1 MVAFL
6 VAGVILGVLARVLRR
21 GPSDPQIALTI
32 PVGVVGAVVGGVGM
46 NLLLHDHWTELTAFA
61 SPPRA
66 SSAWSSSAC
75 SRAGSGGPDPMPDG
89 CVFCAIV
96 AGDTAAD
103 LVLDEPDF
111 VAFLDARPVFKGHV
125 LLVPRE
131 HVDTLPDL
139 PAGLRDGFLAVA
151 QRLAA
156 AVVEALGA
164 QGSFVAIN
172 NTVSQ
177 SVPHLHLHVVPR
189 TKGDGLR
196 GFFWPRTK
204 YRDLDERGRYA
215 AQLAGRPRV
224 TTAFGARQPTDARR
238 GVTHGSLRRA
248 RRRRH
253 REQRAGS
260 GSAPPRGSPR
270 RVPRSPS
277 STWTRQ
283 RPSEAAAKLGPAK
296 AVGIGCD
303 VSDAA
308 SAEAAVERVVS
319 ELGGIHILVNNA
331 GITRDNLLF
340 KMTEDDWDL
349 VLGVHLK
356 GAFLMTKAA
365 QKHFVEQKYGKI
377 LNLSSV
383 SALGNRGQAN
393 YSAAKMGV
401 QGFTRTLG
409 IELGP
414 YGINAN
420 AIAPGFIATDMTD
433 ATAARL
439 KMDVEEFRRLNAE
452 ANPVRRVGFP
462 EDIAAAAAFLC
473 SDEASYITGQTL
485 YVDGGAK
492 LG

>member
-1 MVAFL
+1 MGRFD
-6 VAGVILGVLARVLRR
+6 GRV
-21 GPSDPQIALTI
+21 
-32 PVGVVGAVVGGVGM
+32 AVVTGAARGIGFA
-46 NLLLHDHWTELTAFA
+46 TAQRFA
-61 SPPRA
+61 QEGA
-66 SSAWSSSAC
+66 
-75 SRAGSGGPDPMPDG
+75 
-89 CVFCAIV
+89 
-96 AGDTAAD
+96 
-103 LVLDEPDF
+103 
-111 VAFLDARPVFKGHV
+111 
-125 LLVPRE
+125 
-131 HVDTLPDL
+131 
-139 PAGLRDGFLAVA
+139 AVA
-151 QRLAA
+151 IL
-156 AVVEALGA
+156 
-164 QGSFVAIN
+164 
-172 NTVSQ
+172 
-177 SVPHLHLHVVPR
+177 
-189 TKGDGLR
+189 
-196 GFFWPRTK
+196 
-204 YRDLDERGRYA
+204 DLDEGQA
-215 AQLAGRPRV
+215 A
-224 TTAFGARQPTDARR
+224 
-238 GVTHGSLRRA
+238 
-248 RRRRH
+248 
-253 REQRAGS
+253 
-260 GSAPPRGSPR
+260 
-270 RVPRSPS
+270 
-277 STWTRQ
+277 
-283 RPSEAAAKLGPAK
+283 EAASKIEGPDTRAI
-296 AVGIGCD
+296 GIGCD
-303 VSDAA
+303 VSDSA
-308 SAEAAVERVVS
+308 SVEKAVDRVVS
-319 ELGGIHILVNNA
+319 ELGGVHILVNNA

-340 KMTEDDWDL
+340 KMSEDDWDA

-414 YGINAN
+414 YGVNAN